1 MRSDRVGRLVR
12 NERGP
17 VDEPRGRCCTNNAR
31 SSLWVV
37 RTRNEFPG
45 CCNALSCTGPV
56 RLDLPIESPSAP
68 AGPRLP
74 RRRTTGSD
82 QPTNTASDITILC
95 TYGPPDVAAEVDG
108 EIGREA
114 HTPEER
120 PGQSRTVLGR
130 AYADGTTW
138 TGFFL
143 RARPAPPRAGGGTVA
158 FAAAARSF
166 ARNCFPTRPLARF

>member
-1 MRSDRVGRLVR
+1 MGRGGDAALIMPDPR
-12 NERGP
+12 PP
-17 VDEPRGRCCTNNAR
+17 VHRT
-31 SSLWVV
+31 SLWVV

-95 TYGPPDVAAEVDG
+95 TYGPPDVAVEVDG

-114 HTPEER
+114 HTPEDR
-120 PGQSRTVLGR
+120 GKAGQYTDVRTPTARRGR
-130 AYADGTTW
+130 GSFS
-138 TGFFL
+138 G
-143 RARPAPPRAGGGTVA
+143 PAPPRAGGGTVA